1 MIIIII
7 TIKTDETN
15 SSMLFG
21 VKWFWCA
28 PFFMKRDGES
38 EFREENRTKKGK
50 QNDRMKKKRNVF
62 KAKRKKIGNF
72 RKQSLEYFAALMIVE
87 NK

>member
-50 QNDRMKKKRNVF
+50 QNDRMKKSEMFLKQNG
-62 KAKRKKIGNF
+62 KK
-72 RKQSLEYFAALMIVE
+72 
-87 NK
+87 